1 MVILCT
7 DHRLVYRLWQSEGNW
22 LFYCFSFLDQPETF
36 FFCLRLLLTLDF
48 VISINHCHYRI
59 MISWPNTTLLPHA
72 RVARSLLS
80 SHALA
85 SSQRA
90 DLAEL
95 HTFQTLVKMQSEM
108 RLSDDGYVTDSP
120 SPTIS
125 PTKESPNTKLIN
137 KESREFRTKY
147 FTEKVLNNSA
157 NGVIYQGE

>member
-1 MVILCT
+1 
-7 DHRLVYRLWQSEGNW
+7 
-22 LFYCFSFLDQPETF
+22 
-36 FFCLRLLLTLDF
+36 
-48 VISINHCHYRI
+48 
-59 MISWPNTTLLPHA
+59 MISRPNMTLLPHA
-72 RVARSLLS
+72 QVARSLLS
-80 SHALA
+80 AHALA
-85 SSQRA
+85 SGQRA

-95 HTFQTLVKMQSEM
+95 HTFQSLVKMQNEM

-137 KESREFRTKY
+137 KESRQFRTKY